1 MQHLLHDGEWGAY
14 FSDPNRRVRLEKG
27 EVLIRQ
33 DEENDRLFLVLKG
46 TLSARVRNPGKGDY
60 ELFQTTQGR
69 FVGVYS
75 FFSATY
81 RSLMTLVAEEDCEL
95 AYVDAGQFQAQ
106 EKHPD
111 CLFERFMPVIVTELV
126 HRYKQTQELT
136 LERERT
142 FEKLLQSE
150 KMASLGQMAAG
161 IAHELNNAIVVLER
175 NSEWLCQNLSEWMA
189 KDAPDYAAFYEMGL
203 VRGQQLSSREVRQ
216 RSRSLGKTHS
226 LSPET
231 ARKTAE
237 TGLSDVE
244 LEAIGDPEVEIPAKH
259 HYWKIGMV
267 FHDILVAARQ
277 ATQVVQSVR
286 SLGAP
291 RADLQPDLDVNDSIR
306 EALTLLKSPLRKVN
320 VVLNLGVLPLLPA
333 SKSELVQVWTNLVK
347 NAYESVHQGDIERFT
362 LKITSERRGNSVV
375 VLVQDNGPGIPEEIL
390 PTIFQPNVTTKVG
403 GLSFGLGLGL
413 TIVQRVVQTCGG
425 RIEVKSRPGETA
437 FEVFLPIGAV
447 HGHP

>member
-1 MQHLLHDGEWGAY
+1 MQSFLDDSELRAY
-14 FSDPNRRVRLEKG
+14 FTDPDRRIRLRKG

-33 DEENDRLFLVLKG
+33 DEENDRLFLVLEG
-46 TLSARVRNPGKGDY
+46 TLSARVRSPGKGDY

-75 FFSATY
+75 FFSETY

-95 AYVDAGQFQAQ
+95 AYVDARQFHAQ

-111 CLFERFMPVIVTELV
+111 CVFERFMPVIGTELV

-161 IAHELNNAIVVLER
+161 IAHELNNAIVVLQR
-175 NSEWLCQNLSEWMA
+175 NSEWLCRNLSEWMA
-189 KDAPDYAAFYEMGL
+189 KDPPDHVAFYEMGL
-203 VRGQQLSSREVRQ
+203 ARGQQLSSREVRQ
-216 RSRSLGKTHS
+216 RSRSLGKTHN
-226 LSPET
+226 LSHKT

-237 TGLSDVE
+237 TGLSDAE
-244 LEAIGDPEVEIPAKH
+244 LEAIRDPEAEVPLKH
-259 HYWKIGMV
+259 HYWKIGMA
-267 FHDILVAARQ
+267 FHDLLVAARQ

-291 RADLQPDLDVNDSIR
+291 RPDLQPDLDVNESIR

-320 VVLNLGVLPLLPA
+320 VELSLGPLPLLPA
-333 SKSELVQVWTNLVK
+333 SKSELVQVWTNLIR
-347 NAYESVHQGDIERFT
+347 NAYESMHQAEIEHPT
-362 LKITSERRGNSVV
+362 LQMTSERSGNGVV
-375 VLVQDNGPGIPEEIL
+375 VRVQDNGPGIPEGIV

-413 TIVQRVVQTCGG
+413 TVVQRVVQTCGG
-425 RIEVKSRPGETA
+425 RIGVKSRPGETV

-447 HGHP
+447 HGRA